1 MARSILKKVHGTV
14 IDFVYS
20 KTGSTLKIDGEY
32 LASCWQPFDEK
43 SRKEQVALL
52 VLLRDLLADM
62 VEQQQD
68 LPIQEVD
75 KDWLKNL
82 DKLD

>member
-1 MARSILKKVHGTV
+1 MLTPSM
-14 IDFVYS
+14 
-20 KTGSTLKIDGEY
+20 
-32 LASCWQPFDEK
+32 ASCWMPFDEM
-43 SRKEQVALL
+43 SRKKQVALL

-68 LPIQEVD
+68 LPIQEQD
-75 KDWLKNL
+75 KLWLKNL